1 MRPTP
6 WLEPFHVENLR
17 GIGPGGLVVDFPRP
31 IWVLFL
37 FMRYLSLTVVLVIC
51 CSVLPASPR
60 GAEAAARHQAASP
73 QTVVIDPGH
82 GGSESGAVDASGQL
96 LEKNLTLQV
105 AKKAASYLK
114 GMGYRVYLTRTHDG
128 VVNTPARDLNHDGK
142 IDHVDEIEARNLFA
156 NSHHADVF
164 VSIHFDG
171 STDPTVRGTHG
182 YYCPA
187 RPFWRQSEVL
197 ANLLT
202 TSVASAVQRSGY
214 ADLDKG
220 VKTDVADVVPQS
232 RADYPWFLVLG
243 PSRKHWLTG
252 TGMPGA
258 LMESMYLSSPRD
270 AAALQRPSTITAI
283 AKGYATGIRAYLLQ
297 TAH

>member
-1 MRPTP
+1 M
-6 WLEPFHVENLR
+6 
-17 GIGPGGLVVDFPRP
+17 
-31 IWVLFL
+31 FL
-37 FMRYLSLTVVLVIC
+37 LMRYLSFTIVLIIC
-51 CSVLPASPR
+51 CSILPAVPH
-60 GAEAAARHQAASP
+60 GAVAASRHHAASP

-82 GGSESGAVDASGQL
+82 GGSESGAADASGQL
-96 LEKNLTLQV
+96 LEKNLSLQV
-105 AKKAASYLK
+105 AKKAAGYLK
-114 GMGYRVYLTRTHDG
+114 ELGYRVYLTRTRDEA
-128 VVNTPARDLNHDGK
+128 VNTPARDLNHDGK
-142 IDHVDEIEARNLFA
+142 IDHVDESDARTLFA

-187 RPFWRQSEVL
+187 RPFWRQSKLL

-202 TSVASAVQRSGY
+202 TSVASSVQRSGY

-220 VKTDVADVVPQS
+220 VETDVADVVPQT

-258 LMESMYLSSPRD
+258 LIESMFLSSPRD
-270 AAALQRPSTITAI
+270 AEALRHASTITAL
-283 AKGYATGIRAYLLQ
+283 AKGYAAGIRAYLLQ